1 MVGSDKL
8 EKVNFKIDCK
18 GTHDKGALVGGTW
31 CHLFAGDATDWCDL
45 PAREHPWLYPTTL
58 AKHSIR
64 GESSSYLQPS
74 HSPTSLYLLTS
85 ADTSYKPTRHVWIL
99 PRLLLHVL

>member
-45 PAREHPWLYPTTL
+45 PAREHPWLYPYHPCQTFYT
-58 AKHSIR
+58 R
-64 GESSSYLQPS
+64 GVLFL
-74 HSPTSLYLLTS
+74 SPTLSLTYFTLLTHVC
-85 ADTSYKPTRHVWIL
+85 RH
-99 PRLLLHVL
+99 